1 LLDLSRLSVLL
12 LSENHIFNYAT
23 DYAYK
28 NPTILPAGEFKLS
41 EADFLEFKAYIIKQE
56 LKYTT
61 ASEELLSK
69 MKEIAEK
76 EGFSKDIEVEYNNM
90 MSKVIPSKE
99 RDLEKYKEEI
109 CQMLENEI
117 VSRYYFQKGRTIDSF
132 RNDEAIKKALS
143 LFENSS
149 NYNTI
154 LKK

>member
-1 LLDLSRLSVLL
+1 
-12 LSENHIFNYAT
+12 
-23 DYAYK
+23 
-28 NPTILPAGEFKLS
+28 
-41 EADFLEFKAYIIKQE
+41 
-56 LKYTT
+56 
-61 ASEELLSK
+61 

-90 MSKVIPSKE
+90 MAKVIPSKE

>member
-1 LLDLSRLSVLL
+1 
-12 LSENHIFNYAT
+12 
-23 DYAYK
+23 
-28 NPTILPAGEFKLS
+28 
-41 EADFLEFKAYIIKQE
+41 
-56 LKYTT
+56 
-61 ASEELLSK
+61 
-69 MKEIAEK
+69 
-76 EGFSKDIEVEYNNM
+76 M

-109 CQMLENEI
+109 FQMLENEI
-117 VSRYYFQKGRTIDSF
+117 ISRYYFQKGRVIDSF

>member
-1 LLDLSRLSVLL
+1 M
-12 LSENHIFNYAT
+12 NHIFSYAT
-23 DYAYK
+23 DYAFK
-28 NPTILPAGEFKLS
+28 NPKISLPGEFKLS

-76 EGFSKDIEVEYNNM
+76 EGFSKDIEIEYNNM

>member
-1 LLDLSRLSVLL
+1 MPEYTDFKIYLD
-12 LSENHIFNYAT
+12 
-23 DYAYK
+23 
-28 NPTILPAGEFKLS
+28 
-41 EADFLEFKAYIIKQE
+41 KQE
-56 LKYTT
+56 IKYTT
-61 ASEELLSK
+61 AAEELLTK
-69 MKEIAEK
+69 IKEISDK
-76 EGFSKDIEVEYNNM
+76 EGFSKDIELEYNNM

-117 VSRYYFQKGRTIDSF
+117 VSRYYFQKGRTIDAF

>member
-1 LLDLSRLSVLL
+1 M
-12 LSENHIFNYAT
+12 
-23 DYAYK
+23 
-28 NPTILPAGEFKLS
+28 PAGEFKLS
-41 EADFLEFKAYIIKQE
+41 TAEYTDFKIYLDKQE
-56 LKYTT
+56 IKYTT
-61 ASEELLSK
+61 AAEELLTK
-69 MKEIAEK
+69 IKEISDK
-76 EGFSKDIEVEYNNM
+76 EGFSKDIELEYNNM

-117 VSRYYFQKGRTIDSF
+117 VSRYYFQKGRTIDAF